1 MFFCGGFRRL
11 RAASSFAHGGK
22 GTKTPPGD
30 GSGWTLR
37 VHIRPP
43 YPLWPFGP
51 SPPDRGSR
59 PRTPFTG
66 VTPWG
71 GQNPSGARNQECL
84 GAVPSGPTGGL
95 CFEKIE
101 AAAVPRLRLGSR
113 TNAPG
118 PFSTV
123 GAHSVRPW
131 AGMGPAPTNRRERFS
146 TRPPDFRQG
155 FRKAAGAA
163 LAVARDGYGIRFRT
177 PLQGRLSAARKPSPY
192 KGADSPYQGEMSRS
206 DRGDRD
212 RCPRR
217 GRMRVGSGMAETFH
231 RAGQC
236 PAPTKYKTP

>member
-1 MFFCGGFRRL
+1 MRGQVSDLVHYPQGVFRRL

-22 GTKTPPGD
+22 GTKTPPG
-30 GSGWTLR
+30 TA
-37 VHIRPP
+37 
-43 YPLWPFGP
+43 
-51 SPPDRGSR
+51 PDEHFVLIVAF

-131 AGMGPAPTNRRERFS
+131 AGLGPAPANRRERLS

-163 LAVARDGYGIRFRT
+163 LAVARDGYGISLRFS
-177 PLQGRLSAARKPSPY
+177 LQGRLSAARKPSPS
-192 KGADSPYQGEMSRS
+192 KGEGAE
-206 DRGDRD
+206 
-212 RCPRR
+212 
-217 GRMRVGSGMAETFH
+217 RMRGG
-231 RAGQC
+231 
-236 PAPTKYKTP
+236 